1 MPMLVPLMPFYVA
14 QPQWGTHWSEGEQQ
28 RSEQDTEA
36 LTEVGSAVGSSVD
49 TEAVAQ
55 SEHST
60 SWDGVTHASLT
71 YVYDEPATWIEF
83 EEGLWL
89 RGSHLPLFEQCYIE
103 TDDGRY
109 RNVGSTVNF
118 RRMAECLPSGIVVVA
133 VSDMTAHIL
142 RKGQEAEKMALKL
155 GLRYLRCF
163 PAYIGVLVLG
173 DAQRRFFAYL
183 EATWR
188 RDDKR
193 VGRPNVQAEL
203 VMAALKGRD
212 CSHVCFW

>member
-1 MPMLVPLMPFYVA
+1 MFVPLMPFYVPAPGWGAWPA
-14 QPQWGTHWSEGEQQ
+14 QSVEESEEVC
-28 RSEQDTEA
+28 TE
-36 LTEVGSAVGSSVD
+36 VGSSVD
-49 TEAVAQ
+49 TEAPQ
-55 SEHST
+55 TSQHSG
-60 SWDGVTHASLT
+60 DGDGDWQLAV
-71 YVYDEPATWIEF
+71 VYDQPSTWHQY

-89 RGSHLPLFEQCYIE
+89 KATRLPLLDACFVES
-103 TDDGRY
+103 DDGDY
-109 RNVGSTVNF
+109 RPFGTVADLW
-118 RRMAECLPSGIVVVA
+118 RLAESLQWGIVVV
-133 VSDMTAHIL
+133 SMCEMTAHIL
-142 RKGQEAEKMALKL
+142 RKGQEAEKMALKP

-163 PAYIGVLVLG
+163 PANIGVLVLG